1 LDRARGEFKAAGV
14 NLVLIG
20 QGTPRQAAEF
30 RRRQGIQL
38 PVLAD
43 HDRVS
48 YKAAGTKVGGVT
60 DLFSPQTVAKG
71 LLASARTRRTQTRT
85 IGHPSQLG
93 GALVVA
99 PDGRIAWS
107 HLAVD
112 ASDNAPPEDILAATR
127 EAVA

>member
-1 LDRARGEFKAAGV
+1 MDRARHDFRAADV

-43 HDRVS
+43 RDRVS
-48 YKAAGTKVGGVT
+48 YKAAGTKVGGMT

-71 LLASARTRRTQTRT
+71 LLATARTRRTQTRT
-85 IGHPSQLG
+85 VGHPAQLG
-93 GALVVA
+93 GTLVVA
-99 PDGRIAWS
+99 PDGRVVWS
-107 HLAVD
+107 HLAQD
-112 ASDNAPPEDILAATR
+112 ASDNAPPEEILAAVR
-127 EAVA
+127 DAVA